1 MHPMQEEQ
9 PVDHV
14 ALQAGALQLR
24 TKPTRGPTVGPG
36 GAEHSRG
43 RSSKFGVGMLARCA
57 RGLRLTVAAWQA
69 GAQLLNR
76 TQKRRPAV
84 AVDGGAQRSMN
95 GHGRNKASTRWFR
108 RNRPLQSGVAIREA
122 GAPDHINHT
131 RLETMQK

>member
-84 AVDGGAQRSMN
+84 AVDGGAQRSN
-95 GHGRNKASTRWFR
+95 GHGRNKASTTWFR

-122 GAPDHINHT
+122 GAPDHINRT